1 MTARD
6 VIRDEGNMLKK
17 TIVLFSFLMLA
28 AGLFPGNPA
37 KQQNGFFPVR
47 YACAGDDWNSEFEDI
62 CSRTQD
68 AMSFTIEE
76 LKDLVERCEK
86 LEPSIEKLDD
96 TRRKIY
102 LKRLRMCRDLFAFA
116 LESKMKE
123 N

>member
-6 VIRDEGNMLKK
+6 VIRDEGNMMKK
-17 TIVLFSFLMLA
+17 TIVLFSVLMLA
-28 AGLFPGNPA
+28 AGLFPGSPVN
-37 KQQNGFFPVR
+37 QQKGFLQVR
-47 YACAGDDWNSEFEDI
+47 SACAGDDWNREFEDI